1 MMLPNNNR
9 AIIQKLTGRTLKAN
23 KTRNWM
29 VMMAI
34 ALTTFLIASVF
45 SIGMSYLKS
54 YHLQQ
59 IRVMGT
65 TAHSALTKATDG
77 QLAQLREYD
86 YVDSIGMQA
95 MAGQI
100 VAPREWGPLTVSLY
114 WFDQTEWEQHR
125 KPAMTG
131 ITGHYPQKENE
142 IMMATWLLERI
153 GIKEPR
159 LGTVIEFM
167 TIPDDNEGRKSEAVT
182 SRFTLSGYY
191 TEYMNVR
198 AANQGIILV
207 SEAYADQ
214 KEVSI
219 EKSGSLTVKYKDGL
233 DVSDASSRLERDLQ
247 LNEQSGQKVKTVPLY
262 TTSDSN
268 SGLMIGFG
276 CLILFIMLS
285 GYLLIYNVLY
295 ISVSKDIRYYGL
307 LKTIGTTSRQIK
319 RIVMGQAL
327 RLSMI
332 GIPAGLILSTI
343 ASFALVPLALNTY
356 HVSETGIAISFS
368 PWIFAGAVLF
378 ALVTTWVGCVKPA
391 RLAAG
396 ISPIEAVRY
405 TGVTIRRKLQRG
417 THGGHLHRMAVRN
430 MFRDKKRAVLVF
442 ISLFM
447 GITTFMTV
455 STVVMSLDFDHFVES
470 YIDHDFEVYN
480 NSAYM
485 IKSDERIPLITKQLI
500 TDIQGIPG
508 VKDVRATTTEPIQ
521 LSYDPELYSK
531 HNEAFAKDFDIDP
544 VTEEQIK
551 DNPEMFWSLAVG
563 IDSKYI
569 EEMNREIET
578 PVDIGAFE
586 RGDIALISTDH
597 PELYKLSSEMNYIIL
612 NNGRQYKIR
621 LGGFL
626 PKNFQISRGGLAP
639 NIYISDQAMDRLVD
653 EPFVERVNIQS
664 DDELAESILA
674 ELKERVESIG
684 SLTVNA
690 KIEMEKDFASLKLML
705 SILGGGLS
713 VILALIGILNFIN
726 VMFTGVTVRRQEM
739 AMVEGIGMTKKQLQ
753 RMLVYE
759 GLGYA
764 IISSGLIM
772 TLGSLI
778 TYSVYKLFRTEV
790 DYAVFTYPYVST
802 GTAIVF
808 IFVVCLSVPVAA
820 FKSSSKE
827 TVTERLRSSEG

>member
-9 AIIQKLTGRTLKAN
+9 AIIKKLTGRTLKAN

-65 TAHSALTKATDG
+65 AAHSALTKATDG
-77 QLAQLREYD
+77 QLEQLHEYD
-86 YVDSIGMQA
+86 YVDSIGKQA
-95 MAGQI
+95 MAGRI
-100 VAPREWGPLTVSLY
+100 VRLPEWGPLTVSLY

-125 KPAMTG
+125 KPAMTD
-131 ITGHYPQKENE
+131 ITGQYPQQEDE
-142 IMMATWLLERI
+142 VMIATWLLERM
-153 GIKEPR
+153 GIKEPK
-159 LGTVIEFM
+159 LGTEIELT

-182 SRFTLSGYY
+182 SRFKLSGYY

-207 SEAYADQ
+207 SEAFAD
-214 KEVSI
+214 KKGISV

-233 DVSDASSRLERDLQ
+233 DVSDTSSRLERDLQ
-247 LNEQSGQKVKTVPLY
+247 LNEQSRQKVKTVPLY
-262 TTSDSN
+262 ASSDSN

-307 LKTIGTTSRQIK
+307 LKTIGTTPRQIK
-319 RIVMGQAL
+319 RIVMGQAF
-327 RLSMI
+327 RLSLI
-332 GIPAGLILSTI
+332 GIPAGLAVSTI
-343 ASFALVPLALNTY
+343 ASFAIVPLALNTY
-356 HVSETGIAISFS
+356 NVSETGIAISFS
-368 PWIFAGAVLF
+368 PWIFTGAVLF
-378 ALVTTWVGCVKPA
+378 ALLTTWVGCVKPA

-405 TGVTIRRKLQRG
+405 TGVTIKRKLQRG
-417 THGGHLHRMAVRN
+417 THGGHLRRMAVRN

-455 STVVMSLDFDHFVES
+455 NTVVMSLDFDHFVES
-470 YIDHDFEVYN
+470 YIDNDFELYN
-480 NSAYM
+480 NSANRTATG
-485 IKSDERIPLITKQLI
+485 ERTPFITQQLI
-500 TDIQGIPG
+500 ADIQDIPG
-508 VKDVRATTTEPIQ
+508 ITDVRATTTEPIQ
-521 LSYDPELYSK
+521 LFYDPELYGK

-563 IDSKYI
+563 IDSKYVKEI
-569 EEMNREIET
+569 NRSKA
-578 PVDIGAFE
+578 PMDIAAFE
-586 RGDIALISTDH
+586 RGEIALISTDN
-597 PELYKLSSEMNYIIL
+597 PELYKLSSEMNFKIL
-612 NNGRQYKIR
+612 NNERQYKIR

-626 PKNFQISRGGLAP
+626 PKNFQVSRGGLAP
-639 NIYISDQAMDRLVD
+639 NIYISEQAMDRLVD

-664 DDELAESILA
+664 DDKQAESILA
-674 ELKERVESIG
+674 ELKGTVDSIG
-684 SLTVNA
+684 GLTINA
-690 KIEMEKDFASLKLML
+690 KIEMEENFASLKLML

-713 VILALIGILNFIN
+713 AILALIGILNFIN
-726 VMFTGVTVRRQEM
+726 VMFTGVTVRKQEM
-739 AMVEGIGMTKKQLQ
+739 AVMESIGMTKRQLQ

-764 IISSGLIM
+764 ILSSGLIM

-778 TYSVYKLFRTEV
+778 TYGVFRLFRTEA
-790 DYAVFTYPYVST
+790 DYAVFTYPYVPT
-802 GTAIVF
+802 GAAIVF

-820 FKSSSKE
+820 YKSSSKE